1 MENPATAGFWLS
13 PQQKCVWSLQN
24 DGRVYG
30 SACMLIFE
38 GVESPDSLA
47 AVTEHLVARH
57 EILRTVYVRQ
67 PGMTY
72 PFQVVLDNGTPPIQA
87 LDLSGMSAAEQ
98 TSKLNDLFLAAQV
111 RSQGPE
117 RAPFVYRDSGR
128 NQPALAFLK
137 SVANEKSA
145 ERYEIP
151 VAKIEARVE
160 SGGGTGCLEYQGR
173 LMLLPPH
180 ISRPQ
185 PPADSIVMHHSDEHN
200 KCEAR
205 IDQTG
210 DDGP

>member
-13 PQQKCVWSLQN
+13 PQQKRVWSLQN

-47 AVTEHLVARH
+47 AVTEHLVAGH

-87 LDLSGMSAAEQ
+87 LDLSVMSAAEQ

-111 RSQGPE
+111 RSQRPE
-117 RAPFVYRDSGR
+117 RAPEVAELKVAERAAGLDNRGR
-128 NQPALAFLK
+128 NWRVFDL
-137 SVANEKSA
+137 
-145 ERYEIP
+145 YEC
-151 VAKIEARVE
+151 VRRHEFR
-160 SGGGTGCLEYQGR
+160 
-173 LMLLPPH
+173 
-180 ISRPQ
+180 SRPIRAEW
-185 PPADSIVMHHSDEHN
+185 PL
-200 KCEAR
+200 
-205 IDQTG
+205 
-210 DDGP
+210 